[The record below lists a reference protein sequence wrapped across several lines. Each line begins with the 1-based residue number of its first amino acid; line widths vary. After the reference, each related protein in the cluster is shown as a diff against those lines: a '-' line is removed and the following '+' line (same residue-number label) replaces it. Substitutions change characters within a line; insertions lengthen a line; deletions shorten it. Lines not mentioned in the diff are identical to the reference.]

1 MTKFSPLPHPGHHG
15 SDSAPA
21 LANKRVLIVDDS
33 AACRMVQEAMAKAMG
48 AFVETAETAVQAMV
62 ASGNM
67 PFDLIILDIGL
78 ADADGRV
85 LARTLRE
92 TPNGKAAAILC
103 VSGLGGQAREDGV
116 RDAGADAFAEKP
128 FASVAA
134 FGEAARSAI
143 QTHAGQIHA
152 DLSEV
157 GSVDLDAAP
166 ALEQDEALSP
176 YIATCA
182 LEDLSRA
189 RERLLT
195 AVGKGDVSAARRA
208 GHFISGVASL
218 IGATALDAAS
228 RTLETAT
235 GDSGA
240 LRSVEAVLG
249 LTFEAETKLRT
260 VVS

>member
-1 MTKFSPLPHPGHHG
+1 MTKFSPLPHTGHHG
-15 SDSAPA
+15 SDSALA
-21 LANKRVLIVDDS
+21 LAGKRVLIVDDS

-62 ASGNM
+62 ASSNA
-67 PFDLIILDIGL
+67 PFDLMILDIGL

-92 TPNGKAAAILC
+92 TPNGEAAAILC

-116 RDAGADAFAEKP
+116 LEAGADAFAEKP

-134 FGEAARSAI
+134 FGEAAGGAI
-143 QTHAGQIHA
+143 LTRAG
-152 DLSEV
+152 LTEV
-157 GSVDLDAAP
+157 GVVELISDAAP
-166 ALEQDEALSP
+166 EQEEALTP
-176 YIATCA
+176 YIASCA
-182 LEDLSRA
+182 LDDLSRA
-189 RERLLT
+189 RERLLA

-218 IGATALDAAS
+218 IGETALDAAS

>member
-15 SDSAPA
+15 SDSAQA
-21 LANKRVLIVDDS
+21 LAGKRVLIVDDS

-62 ASGNM
+62 ASGQT

-92 TPNGKAAAILC
+92 TPNGEAAAILC

-116 RDAGADAFAEKP
+116 LEAGADAFAEKP
-128 FASVAA
+128 FASVAT
-134 FGEAARSAI
+134 FGEAASGAI
-143 QTHAGQIHA
+143 QTRAGLVKA
-152 DLSEV
+152 
-157 GSVDLDAAP
+157 GSIELDTNPAP
-166 ALEQDEALSP
+166 EEEEMLSP
-176 YIATCA
+176 YIASCA

-189 RERLLT
+189 RERLLA
-195 AVGKGDVSAARRA
+195 AVGEGDVSAARRA

-218 IGATALDAAS
+218 IGETALDAAS
-228 RTLETAT
+228 RSLETAK

-249 LTFEAETKLRT
+249 LTFEAETKLKS
-260 VVS
+260 VIS